1 MIATLGYYILFLFNV
16 VLTAFLSMIIYYL
29 NNKDNKDDALSFF
42 STLSIIIVSLVT
54 VSNNYTSLKDETTI
68 ILPIMIISLFIF
80 LGLFIHKKI
89 NTNQEFMNYM
99 LFIFMPILIG
109 MGFYVSTV
117 SAIAVIFSMKYFLN
131 GVFNFFTNHKED
143 LLDDESN
150 IIDLEDQDSQTLDL
164 KDEDDII
171 GLDK

>member
-1 MIATLGYYILFLFNV
+1 
-16 VLTAFLSMIIYYL
+16 
-29 NNKDNKDDALSFF
+29 
-42 STLSIIIVSLVT
+42 
-54 VSNNYTSLKDETTI
+54 
-68 ILPIMIISLFIF
+68 
-80 LGLFIHKKI
+80 
-89 NTNQEFMNYM
+89 M

-150 IIDLEDQDSQTLDL
+150 IVNLEETDSKTI
-164 KDEDDII
+164 DEDDII